1 MKVLLIGTKT
11 DGVYYHRLFV
21 PYNRINED
29 TDIEVMRTMTADGIK
44 VNECKEFDAIVFNRT
59 ISQQLN
65 PFPIFTKC
73 KIAKTKI
80 IMDIDDYWYAPKG
93 HPVRESW
100 VKTNFSKCCEDQLKY
115 ADFITTTHAHLRDEI
130 VKLGID
136 KKKVFICKNAIDPS
150 EPQYAQD
157 FSYKQALMWQGSSTH
172 NHDLALLKD
181 IEQPITLCG
190 YHKSD
195 EWELMVKNIK
205 KPKLRGGLPVDSY
218 MNHYHDNSI
227 ALIPLVN
234 NKFNRFKSELKMI
247 EAGWAN
253 KTVIVSDIH
262 PYTNIAKHMINC
274 ATTKNDF
281 KYYVN
286 LLLNNRNLQDDLRG
300 KLNEGVKAKYLIDK
314 PNAVRLEILEKCR
327 K

>member
-11 DGVYYHRLFV
+11 DGVYYHRLYV
-21 PYNRINED
+21 PYNRISLDSN
-29 TDIEVMRTMTADGIK
+29 IEVMATATADGITLAEAK
-44 VNECKEFDAIVFNRT
+44 QFDAIIFNRT
-59 ISQQLN
+59 ISQKLD
-65 PFPIFTKC
+65 PFPIFAIC
-73 KIAKTKI
+73 KAANTKI

-93 HPVRESW
+93 HPVREMW

-115 ADFITTTHAHLRDEI
+115 ADYITTTHTLLRDEI

-136 KKKVFICKNAIDPS
+136 KKKVIICKNAIDPS
-150 EPQYAQD
+150 EPQYNQE
-157 FSYKQALMWQGSSTH
+157 FNYKPGLMWQGSSTH

-195 EWELMVKNIK
+195 EWAAMVKNIK

-218 MNHYHDNSI
+218 MNHYQDSSI

-247 EAGWAN
+247 EAGWAK

-262 PYTNIAKHMINC
+262 PYTNIAKHMVNC
-274 ATTKNDF
+274 AKAGDF
-281 KYYVN
+281 KFYVN
-286 LLLNNRNLQDDLRG
+286 LLQSNYNLQEDLRNQ
-300 KLNEGVKAKYLIDK
+300 LHEDVKTKYLINI
-314 PNAVRLEILEKCR
+314 PNERRLEILHKCQ